1 MQGLRGRAALLQM
14 SSCQLLG
21 KKEHH
26 PRAKMTVQKPEQEAA
41 SSDNLWP

>member
-14 SSCQLLG
+14 SSCQLPG

-26 PRAKMTVQKPEQEAA
+26 PSAKMTVQNPEQES

>member
-14 SSCQLLG
+14 SSCQLPG
-21 KKEHH
+21 KKENH
-26 PRAKMTVQKPEQEAA
+26 PSAKMTAQNPEQEAA